1 MDVVGA
7 VTSTSGVRSRGELG
21 KAAGNGSDDRT
32 VESVPTGPTF
42 SPQDSEG
49 AQRTD
54 PPVVQLIRNSAQNLA
69 ENLAESR
76 NPAPEGGVTGS
87 QVDVYA

>member
-7 VTSTSGVRSRGELG
+7 VASTSGVRYRGELG
-21 KAAGNGSDDRT
+21 KAAGNGSNDRT
-32 VESVPTGPTF
+32 VESVTTGPTF

-49 AQRTD
+49 AERTD
-54 PPVVQLIRNSAQNLA
+54 PPIVQLVRESAENMAANLA
-69 ENLAESR
+69 QSN
-76 NPAPEGGVTGS
+76 NPAPEGGVTGA

>member
-7 VTSTSGVRSRGELG
+7 VTSTSGVRYRGEPG

-32 VESVPTGPTF
+32 VESVPTGPTI

-49 AQRTD
+49 AQRTE
-54 PPVVQLIRNSAQNLA
+54 PPVVQLIRESAANITANQA
-69 ENLAESR
+69 QSR

-87 QVDVYA
+87 LVDVFA

>member
-7 VTSTSGVRSRGELG
+7 VASTSGVRSRGELG
-21 KAAGNGSDDRT
+21 KAAGNGSNDRT

-49 AQRTD
+49 AERTD
-54 PPVVQLIRNSAQNLA
+54 PPIVQLVRESAENMAANLA
-69 ENLAESR
+69 QSH
-76 NPAPEGGVTGS
+76 NPAPEGGVTGA

>member
-7 VTSTSGVRSRGELG
+7 VASTSGVRYRGELG

-42 SPQDSEG
+42 SPQNSEG

-54 PPVVQLIRNSAQNLA
+54 PPIVQLIRNSAENMA

-76 NPAPEGGVTGS
+76 DPAAEGGAPGS
-87 QVDVYA
+87 LVDVYA

>member
-7 VTSTSGVRSRGELG
+7 VSSTSGVRYRGELG

-32 VESVPTGPTF
+32 VESLPTGPTF

-54 PPVVQLIRNSAQNLA
+54 PPIIQLIRNSAESMADYLA
-69 ENLAESR
+69 DSS

-87 QVDVYA
+87 QVDMYA